1 MLAIYQRLTL
11 AVAVAL
17 VLAICVES
25 CAIKEIRSHE
35 RPTPATMLA
44 GGRP

>member
-11 AVAVAL
+11 AIAVAL

-25 CAIKEIRSHE
+25 CAIREIRLRD
-35 RPTPATMLA
+35 RPAPATMLA